1 MVFAPLFNFQ
11 QLIYQNFADIGR
23 MLLDTDDKSLE
34 SPPCK
39 KTKLSDTRIVA
50 VLSEETVA
58 PVPLLNVLTANVKN
72 KKHTSLLGL
81 LI

>member
-1 MVFAPLFNFQ
+1 
-11 QLIYQNFADIGR
+11 
-23 MLLDTDDKSLE
+23 MLLGTEDNTSLE

-39 KTKLSDTRIVA
+39 KPKLSDTKIVA
-50 VLSEETVA
+50 VLSEETVL

-72 KKHTSLLGL
+72 KKYTSLLGL